1 MPTHCAKCSLSGRH
15 KSPVYIEYKIQ
26 NISTSTE
33 MEASTE
39 NNFTTEAQPSGS
51 SVDWFGALQS
61 SEFRA
66 GLAEFVA
73 NTVTQMKDS
82 TSASP
87 SGSHAGV
94 EAVGN
99 GMPGTG
105 DVVVSQP
112 QIEPTNAQGTSII
125 APSFIR
131 AVGTSNSIPSGQGQA
146 GLSENVETQLN
157 PLYNP
162 VSAVQNAPSSSS
174 APVSLTSP
182 FVLGPG
188 RPPIPAKVV
197 TQILCNKFIEMS
209 DLLPENLDLPQCES
223 SSFAIEGGAI
233 VPITRVASKRKQE
246 VTDILTWVE
255 CFTSYITVLTTYIP
269 NRSRDLLSYMALI
282 IRMAKRYSGNCWLNY
297 DRAFRLEAAASNIRD
312 WRQLKPD
319 LYSYHTSISS
329 VERNRV
335 VSSSDNRHEPRG
347 LQSATE
353 ICRSWNSGACVS
365 PRDTCR
371 FRHCCNRPGCG
382 GPHRRINCRGTR
394 ERSPRRQ
401 NDARRHRAESH

>member
-1 MPTHCAKCSLSGRH
+1 
-15 KSPVYIEYKIQ
+15 
-26 NISTSTE
+26 
-33 MEASTE
+33 
-39 NNFTTEAQPSGS
+39 
-51 SVDWFGALQS
+51 
-61 SEFRA
+61 
-66 GLAEFVA
+66 
-73 NTVTQMKDS
+73 MKDS
-82 TSASP
+82 TSA

-99 GMPGTG
+99 VMPGTG

-112 QIEPTNAQGTSII
+112 QFEPTNAQGTSII

-131 AVGTSNSIPSGQGQA
+131 AVGMSNSIPSGQGQA
-146 GLSENVETQLN
+146 GLSESVKTQLN

-162 VSAVQNAPSSSS
+162 VSAVQNAPNSSS
-174 APVSLTSP
+174 APVSLTLP

-223 SSFAIEGGAI
+223 SSFTIEGGAI

-246 VTDILTWVE
+246 VMDILTWVE
-255 CFTSYITVLTTYIP
+255 CFASYITVLTTYIP

-282 IRMAKRYSGNCWLNY
+282 IHMAKRYIGNCWLNY

-312 WRQLKPD
+312 WSQLKPD

-329 VERNRV
+329 VERNHV
-335 VSSSDNRHEPRG
+335 VSSSDNGHEPRG
-347 LQSATE
+347 RQSATE
-353 ICRSWNSGACVS
+353 ICRSWNSGSCVS
-365 PRDTCR
+365 LRDTCR

-394 ERSPRRQ
+394 ECSPRRQ

>member
-1 MPTHCAKCSLSGRH
+1 
-15 KSPVYIEYKIQ
+15 
-26 NISTSTE
+26 

-39 NNFTTEAQPSGS
+39 NSFTTEAQPSGS
-51 SVDWFGALQS
+51 SVDWSGALQS

-99 GMPGTG
+99 VMPGTG

-112 QIEPTNAQGTSII
+112 QFEPTNAQGTSVI

-197 TQILCNKFIEMS
+197 TQILCNKVIEMS

-223 SSFAIEGGAI
+223 SSFAIERGAI
-233 VPITRVASKRKQE
+233 VPITRVASKRKKE

-282 IRMAKRYSGNCWLNY
+282 INSYG
-297 DRAFRLEAAASNIRD
+297 EA
-312 WRQLKPD
+312 L
-319 LYSYHTSISS
+319 
-329 VERNRV
+329 
-335 VSSSDNRHEPRG
+335 
-347 LQSATE
+347 
-353 ICRSWNSGACVS
+353 
-365 PRDTCR
+365 
-371 FRHCCNRPGCG
+371 
-382 GPHRRINCRGTR
+382 
-394 ERSPRRQ
+394 
-401 NDARRHRAESH
+401 

>member
-1 MPTHCAKCSLSGRH
+1 
-15 KSPVYIEYKIQ
+15 
-26 NISTSTE
+26 
-33 MEASTE
+33 METSTE

-51 SVDWFGALQS
+51 SVDWSGALQS

-73 NTVTQMKDS
+73 NIFTQMKDS

-99 GMPGTG
+99 VMPGTG

-112 QIEPTNAQGTSII
+112 QFEPTNAQGTSII

-131 AVGTSNSIPSGQGQA
+131 AVGASNSIPSGQGQA

-197 TQILCNKFIEMS
+197 TQILCHKFIEMP

-246 VTDILTWVE
+246 VTDRLTWVE
-255 CFTSYITVLTTYIP
+255 CFTSYITVLTTYMP

-312 WRQLKPD
+312 WSKLKPD
-319 LYSYHTSISS
+319 LYSYRTSISS

-382 GPHRRINCRGTR
+382 GPRRRINCRATR
-394 ERSPRRQ
+394 ERSPGRQ